1 MLSSAPPREC
11 AGRGGITVPSTTTDH
26 VVARAL
32 EHAITVRRL
41 SLEFPADL
49 DPVVVE
55 GCPEESYMHVGISL
69 LLPHLEPYLIRSMRS
84 AREHVRDRHLL
95 ADLEAFSGQEGQHFR
110 QHARF
115 NAALRLGGFVG
126 LAQLEAEIEADYQR
140 FTRSRS
146 LRFNLAYAEGFE
158 AFTTALSRFSFESK
172 LLDRLHPAV
181 RPLFLW
187 HLVEEL
193 EHRTVAFDVYEHVCG
208 GYFYRLGV
216 GLFAQWHLNRFV
228 LRVIDVML
236 GADREAFRKK
246 YGGRVAAWA
255 RTRTLRR
262 QKMTMFFPKV
272 LATYLPWYSPHK
284 IAMPAAA
291 RALADHYAA
300 LSSRVA

>member
-1 MLSSAPPREC
+1 MTSR
-11 AGRGGITVPSTTTDH
+11 TTERA
-26 VVARAL
+26 VARAL
-32 EHAITVRRL
+32 QRTITVRRL
-41 SLEFPADL
+41 ALEFPPDL

-55 GCPEESYMHVGISL
+55 GCPEESYMHVGLSL

-84 AREHVRDRHLL
+84 AREHVHDRQLL
-95 ADLEAFSGQEGQHFR
+95 ADLEAFSAQEGQHFR
-110 QHARF
+110 QHVRF
-115 NAALRLGGFVG
+115 NEALRLGAFVG

-140 FTRSRS
+140 YTRSKS

-181 RPLFLW
+181 RHLFLW

-216 GLFAQWHLNRFV
+216 GLFAQWHINRFV
-228 LRVIDVML
+228 LRVIDAML
-236 GADREAFRKK
+236 GTDREAFRRK
-246 YGGRVAAWA
+246 YGGRIAAWV
-255 RTRTLRR
+255 RTRTLQR
-262 QKMTMFFPKV
+262 QKVTMFFPKV
-272 LATYLPWYSPHK
+272 LATYLPWYTPHK

-291 RALADHYAA
+291 QALADHYAA